1 MRVHDALLAP
11 RRGMLGTEAAGPEV
25 HVRWLGTAG
34 FELRCGEHVLL
45 IDPYVTRS
53 SLTRC
58 IAAPLV
64 SDESRVQTIVPRA
77 DAIVVGHT
85 HFDHALDVPAI
96 ARHTGALVY
105 GSRSAAALCLS
116 AGVTP
121 SKIVDVEEA
130 LSAGGAR
137 SGSRAGNP
145 AGTSPGY
152 ESEVGPFRLRFLA
165 SAHSRLVLG
174 KVPLPGDIDDCD
186 ALPMRL
192 HHYKCGAVFGVEIRV
207 AGRTLFHLGSAEIV
221 EESLAPIAGRE
232 VDLLLCCVAG
242 WTKSERFPERAM
254 KALSPRSILLSHW
267 DDFFRPFDEKVR
279 ALPAVGLPRLVDRL
293 TAASRDA
300 RIHTLDLLGETT
312 L

>member
-1 MRVHDALLAP
+1 VK
-11 RRGMLGTEAAGPEV
+11 TV
-25 HVRWLGTAG
+25 
-34 FELRCGEHVLL
+34 
-45 IDPYVTRS
+45 
-53 SLTRC
+53 
-58 IAAPLV
+58 
-64 SDESRVQTIVPRA
+64 VPRA
-77 DAIVVGHT
+77 DAIIVGHT

-96 ARHTGALVY
+96 ARNTGALVY

-130 LSAGGAR
+130 LSTA
-137 SGSRAGNP
+137 
-145 AGTSPGY
+145 GY
-152 ESEVGPFRLRFLA
+152 ESEVGPFHLRFVP

-221 EESLAPIAGRE
+221 EQSLSKMARGD

-242 WTKSERFPERAM
+242 WTKGERFPERAV

-267 DDFFRPFDEKVR
+267 DDFFRPLDEKVR

-293 TAASRDA
+293 SAASRDA